1 MNYKVTYA
9 IDSLDSNPTIK
20 FFDSEYEAQE
30 WLNDEVQHRIDY
42 TVQHS
47 PYTISE
53 KEYQEIEEYEYSLVR
68 IEKVESKKV
77 ELLND
82 DLFGE
87 TITGYSIY

>member
-1 MNYKVTYA
+1 MKYLVKTLSAWTTFEDLILNE
-9 IDSLDSNPTIK
+9 
-20 FFDSEYEAQE
+20 SE
-30 WLNDEVQHRIDY
+30 L
-42 TVQHS
+42 
-47 PYTISE
+47 
-53 KEYQEIEEYEYSLVR
+53 KEYKEYARDQQLLLE

>member
-1 MNYKVTYA
+1 MNYKVTYV
-9 IDSLDSNPTIK
+9 SFPLDEKPVIK
-20 FFDSEYEAQE
+20 TFESEYEALE
-30 WLNDEVQHRIDY
+30 WLENEVQERIDY

-53 KEYQEIEEYEYSLVR
+53 EEYREIEESEYTLIR